1 MFWRRDKNG
10 LRVIRTARTKW
21 AINRAVRNGY
31 MPLIKKVEPSKK
43 INSKFAII
51 RNKISGEIKVITDYR
66 FSVGSEFEMVLD
78 WTFYY
83 PHYFK
88 SPFAAYLIP
97 SDIQIGERV
106 YINDL
111 IEDIVGGSWNQGDT
125 YRLTSSEAVW
135 DGTDLLIE
143 FDNLKGFT
151 IVG

>member
-10 LRVIRTARTKW
+10 LRIIRTARTKW

-143 FDNLKGFT
+143 FDNQRGFT